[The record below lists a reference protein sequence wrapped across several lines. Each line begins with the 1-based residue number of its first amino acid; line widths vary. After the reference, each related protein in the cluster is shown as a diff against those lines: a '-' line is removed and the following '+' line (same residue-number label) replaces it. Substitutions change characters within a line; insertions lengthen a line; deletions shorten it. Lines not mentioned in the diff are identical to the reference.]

1 MMAVIATASS
11 LHYAGRHSQ
20 RVGRMNGNSRASMIC
35 SAAALFGSRGLSATS
50 FSDVLAD
57 SGAPR
62 GSIYHHFPG
71 GKKQLAEDV
80 IGWTSEQVLGHLRA
94 CPASTPAGVLA
105 WFIDLWRQSVAVAE
119 GLSGCPVA
127 GIAIDTGAA
136 GDLID
141 AARAA
146 FSDWTALLAGQLQA
160 AGVPAH
166 RAGPIAT
173 VTLAAME
180 GALILCRAER
190 SIQPLETTARE
201 LMNLLPPQA

>member
-1 MMAVIATASS
+1 MAVIATASS

-20 RVGRMNGNSRASMIC
+20 RVGRMNSSSRASMIC

-80 IGWTSEQVLGHLRA
+80 ISWTSEQVLGHLRA
-94 CPASTPAGVLA
+94 CPADTPSGVLA
-105 WFIDLWRQSVAVAE
+105 WFIDLWRQSVAA
-119 GLSGCPVA
+119 SGGSSGGPVA
-127 GIAIDTGAA
+127 GVAIDTSGTG

-160 AGVPAH
+160 AGVPAY

-190 SIQPLETTARE
+190 SIQPLETTAQE
-201 LMNLLPPQA
+201 LMNLLPAR

>member
-1 MMAVIATASS
+1 MAVIATASS

-20 RVGRMNGNSRASMIC
+20 RVGRMNSSSRASMIC

-80 IGWTSEQVLGHLRA
+80 ISWTSEQVLGHLRA
-94 CPASTPAGVLA
+94 CPASTPSGVLA
-105 WFIDLWRQSVAVAE
+105 WFIDLWRQSVAAS
-119 GLSGCPVA
+119 GGWSGCPVA
-127 GIAIDTGAA
+127 GIAVDTGAA

-160 AGVPAH
+160 AGVPAR

-190 SIQPLETTARE
+190 SSQPLETTAEE

>member
-20 RVGRMNGNSRASMIC
+20 RVGRMNSSSRASMIC

-80 IGWTSEQVLGHLRA
+80 ISWTSEQVLGHLRA
-94 CPASTPAGVLA
+94 CPAGTPSGVLA
-105 WFIDLWRQSVAVAE
+105 WFIDLWRQSVAAS
-119 GLSGCPVA
+119 GGWSGCPVA
-127 GIAIDTGAA
+127 GIAVDTGAA

-160 AGVPAH
+160 AGVPAQ

-190 SIQPLETTARE
+190 SIQPLETTAQE
-201 LMNLLPPQA
+201 LMNLLPAR

>member
-1 MMAVIATASS
+1 MVVITTGSS

-20 RVGRMNGNSRASMIC
+20 EVRRVASSSRASMIC

-71 GKKQLAEDV
+71 GKKQLAEDA
-80 IGWTSEQVLGHLRA
+80 IGWTSEQVLAHLHA
-94 CPASTPAGVLA
+94 CPSSSPSGVLA
-105 WFIDLWRQSVAVAE
+105 WFIDLWRQSVQASA
-119 GLSGCPVA
+119 GSSGCPVA
-127 GIAIDTGAA
+127 GIAIDTGSADN
-136 GDLID
+136 DLIG

-146 FSDWTALLAGQLQA
+146 FTDWTALLAHQLQA
-160 AGVPAH
+160 TGVPVP
-166 RAGPIAT
+166 RARPIAT
-173 VTLAAME
+173 AALAAME

-190 SIQPLETTARE
+190 SSQPLEIIAEE
-201 LMNLLPPQA
+201 LMNLLPSQT

>member
-20 RVGRMNGNSRASMIC
+20 RVGRMNSSSRASMIC

-80 IGWTSEQVLGHLRA
+80 ISWTSEQVLGHLRA
-94 CPASTPAGVLA
+94 CPAGTPSGVLA
-105 WFIDLWRQSVAVAE
+105 WFIDLWRQSVAAS
-119 GLSGCPVA
+119 GGRSGCPVA
-127 GIAIDTGAA
+127 GIAVDTGAA

-190 SIQPLETTARE
+190 SIQPLETTAQE
-201 LMNLLPPQA
+201 LMNLLSAR